1 MPPSRVTA
9 AVQSFGLGAMTGL
22 VVTAVVRRPAALSP
36 VGFTAVV
43 SLVGFVAVAALRW
56 RRHEAWASLGP
67 TVGFALFFGSLF
79 VGVVVLAGPVGILL
93 GGGTV
98 TTVVQLLASAVAFAG
113 TAWVCFFGGARTVV
127 TWVAPRL
134 GVEL

>member
-1 MPPSRVTA
+1 MQA
-9 AVQSFGLGAMTGL
+9 FGLGAITGL

-43 SLVGFVAVAALRW
+43 SLVGLVAVAALRW
-56 RRHEAWASLGP
+56 RRHEEWASLGP
-67 TVGFALFFGSLF
+67 TVGFALYFGSLF

-113 TAWVCFFGGARTVV
+113 TAWICFDGGARAVV
-127 TWVAPRL
+127 AWVAPWL
-134 GVEL
+134 GVEV